1 MSRRTSLLTALMG
14 AVFALCACT
23 DEAPLA
29 ADDAGA
35 PDAPPADVS
44 TGDVALSDV
53 ACSTNQDCDDG
64 VYCNGAER
72 CVGGLCAPGVDPC
85 DDRYSCTRDV
95 CDEAGR
101 RCARVPDDSMCG
113 DTNACNGVERCDP
126 TSPGAL
132 PGTGCQP
139 VRADNLVDCD
149 DRNTCTLDACD
160 ERLGC
165 VHSPRDL
172 DGDGYVASSCTLDG
186 TPSGPPGND
195 CNDSDPRVFPG
206 SPEVCDDGRDN
217 NCNNLTDFA
226 DTMACRPSNDACAR
240 AQAISLPAS
249 GTVTVV
255 GSTSGITGTTALSCA
270 TTMGRATALYRFTLA
285 APQDIALT
293 DDDAV
298 TGTSQGAIALL
309 TSCDPAAELR
319 CARGVTGSPAAA
331 PSLQLRS
338 LAAGTYYVAVQ
349 TSTARIFRLRVTVG
363 RATTPPENDLC
374 PAAGAALP
382 NDLSDGMTRT
392 VSFGGLLPDHTL
404 SCDTGAP
411 GPDAVFPLVLTGTRN
426 VTITAVPRSG
436 DRVTLALSRAPC
448 GALPSELRCVT
459 GTTQQRVIQRELAAG
474 TYYVIVRSGSGQDV
488 ELQAM
493 VTDPAMRPAGD
504 GCPGVV
510 ATPDGPALELMPST
524 YERYPD
530 VGTSCG
536 SRGSTDGWTDW
547 VVRFTLGS
555 TRDVSVTLSGS
566 GTSSLRMQLQT
577 GCGSGMTGGELVGP
591 CLSGSPPARRYRNLT
606 AGTYY
611 LVIESTAPPAG
622 LSVSVTTT
630 DPGTRLTG
638 DTCPGVAVTP
648 DGAPTMLVPAA
659 FDVTSDYGTACG
671 SRGPTDNWTDWVFSF
686 RLTERRDV
694 TVSMLGG
701 GSTTRMQLQSSCG
714 PMAEPIGG
722 CVTGSSLLERRY
734 RSLEP
739 GTYYI
744 VGESS
749 GSVPP
754 TGPIRAIV
762 STTAPATRPA
772 GEQCGNAVT
781 VVPDGFAVPIALSSF
796 DLTPDEGT
804 RCGSAT
810 TTTGNWID
818 FVSTFTLTTQ
828 RDVTV
833 TMSAPTTI
841 YGELRSPCS
850 DRASTIGACSAAS
863 STWTRRYARLGPG
876 TYSVVGEVRSVP
888 TGGAVNVQVT
898 TAAPGSIPSYT
909 MAAAPSDV
917 TFVDVCG
924 EASSTRLLDGA
935 IAATAT
941 YAMPFSF
948 QFWGLPVPSGSSLT
962 VASKGF
968 LTFVVGTLAT
978 SSGLL
983 PSTSTPN
990 GVIAPF
996 WTDLRTRTPGVCV
1009 ATLGSAPNRRVVVQ
1023 WNDANYFSGAEGHLT
1038 FEAVLHEGTNII
1050 DFVYRALNDVSAR
1063 TPAVGLE
1070 RQDGFDAVALCP
1082 GGVAGCAVTSTSR
1095 LRFTPTP

>member
-1 MSRRTSLLTALMG
+1 MARRTSLLTALLG

-23 DEAPLA
+23 DDAPA
-29 ADDAGA
+29 PADDAA
-35 PDAPPADVS
+35 VTDAPAADTS
-44 TGDVALSDV
+44 EGDAPVSDV
-53 ACSTNQDCDDG
+53 ACATNQDCDDG

-72 CVGGLCAPGVDPC
+72 CAGGLCAPGVDPC

-101 RCARVPDDSMCG
+101 RCTRVPDDSMCG

-139 VRADNLVDCD
+139 VREDSLVDCD

-172 DGDGYVASSCTLDG
+172 DGDGYVAASCTLDG

-195 CNDSDPRVFPG
+195 CNDSDARVFPG

-217 NCNNLTDFA
+217 NCNNLTDYA
-226 DTMACRPSNDACAR
+226 DTAACQPTNDACAR
-240 AQAISLPAS
+240 AQVINAPTS
-249 GTVTVV
+249 GTVTAV
-255 GSTSGITGTTALSCA
+255 GSTSGLTATTALSCGSSS
-270 TTMGRATALYRFTLA
+270 GRPTALYRFTLT

-298 TGTSQGAIALL
+298 SGTTLGAIALL
-309 TSCDPAAELR
+309 TSCAPAAELR
-319 CARGVTGSPAAA
+319 CARGATGSPATP

-338 LAAGTYYVAVQ
+338 LPAGTYFVAVQ
-349 TSTARIFRLRVTVG
+349 TSTPRIFRLRLTVG
-363 RATTPPENDLC
+363 RPTTAPENDLC
-374 PAAGAALP
+374 PAAGTSLP
-382 NDLSDGMTRT
+382 NDLSGGMART
-392 VSFGGLLPDHTL
+392 VSFGGLLPDETM

-411 GPDAVFPLVLTGTRN
+411 GPDAVFPLTLTGTRN
-426 VTITAVPRSG
+426 VTISAVPRSG
-436 DRVTLALSRAPC
+436 DRVTLALSRSPC

-459 GTTQQRVIQRELAAG
+459 GTTQQRVIQRELPAG

-488 ELQAM
+488 ELQAT

-504 GCPGVV
+504 GCPGIAV
-510 ATPDGPALELMPST
+510 TPDGPALELMPAT

-547 VVRFTLGS
+547 IVRFTLAAP
-555 TRDVSVTLSGS
+555 RDVSVTLGNSGS
-566 GTSSLRMQLQT
+566 SSLRMQLQT
-577 GCGSGMTGGELVGP
+577 ACGSGMTGGELIGP
-591 CLSGSPPARRYRNLT
+591 CLSGAPPSRRYRNLA

-611 LVIESTAPPAG
+611 LVVESTAPPAG
-622 LSVSVTTT
+622 LNVSVTTT
-630 DPGTRLTG
+630 DPGTRLPG
-638 DTCPGVAVTP
+638 DACPGVDVTP
-648 DGAPTMLVPAA
+648 DGAPASLVPSA
-659 FDVTSDYGTACG
+659 FDVTSDYGTSCG
-671 SRGPTDNWTDWVFSF
+671 SRTPADNWTDWVFNF

-701 GSTTRMQLQSSCG
+701 GSTTRMQLQPSCG
-714 PMAEPIGG
+714 PMVDPIGG

-739 GTYYI
+739 GTYYV

-754 TGPIRAIV
+754 AGPIRVLVA
-762 STTAPATRPA
+762 TAAPEPRPA
-772 GEQCGNAVT
+772 GEECGNAV
-781 VVPDGFAVPIALSSF
+781 VVTPDGPAVSIALSSF
-796 DLTPDEGT
+796 DVTPDEGT

-810 TTTGNWID
+810 TTTGSWID
-818 FVSTFTLTTQ
+818 FVSTFTLDAV

-841 YGELRSPCS
+841 YGELRQTCG
-850 DRASTIGACSAAS
+850 DRASTVGACSAV
-863 STWTRRYARLGPG
+863 STTWSRRYARLGPG
-876 TYSVVGEVRSVP
+876 TYSIVGEVRAVP
-888 TGGAVNVQVT
+888 AGGNVNVQVAT
-898 TAAPGSIPSYT
+898 TAPGSIPSYT
-909 MAAAPSDV
+909 MAPAPPDV
-917 TFVDVCG
+917 TFVDVCA
-924 EASSTRLLDGA
+924 EASSSRFLDAA
-935 IAATAT
+935 IAATAS
-941 YAMPFSF
+941 YPMPFSF
-948 QFWGLPVPSGSSLT
+948 QYWGVPVPAGAT
-962 VASKGF
+962 VTVTSKGF
-968 LTFVVGTLAT
+968 LTFVAGSLAT

-983 PSTSTPN
+983 PATTTPN
-990 GVIAPF
+990 GVIAPY

-1009 ATLGSAPNRRVVVQ
+1009 ATLGTAPNRRVVVQ

-1038 FEAVLHEGTNII
+1038 FEAVLHETSNLI
-1050 DFVYRALNDVSAR
+1050 DFVYRSLDGVSAR
-1063 TPAVGLE
+1063 TPAVGIE
-1070 RQDGFDAVALCP
+1070 RQDGTDAVALCP
-1082 GGVAGCAVTSTSR
+1082 GGVGGCAVSSTTR